1 MPTATLFGLPVWA
14 SAARASRR
22 RIRQRHDGRLA
33 FGLAAAQ
40 GALSADKS
48 DIDALEARYR
58 LPLPRLNLGGC
69 LREIATAA
77 ADVSDGLLADL
88 GHITE
93 ASGCGAMIELEK
105 IPLSP
110 AVRRLVDED
119 AGRWGLVVTGGDD
132 YEIVFTGR
140 NESRV
145 TEFSARLGLPITAIG
160 RVIQERNDV
169 RNRIA
174 NQFLRGGRSCCG
186 RSADAHGSYLLPLQG
201 SGIARGWVG
210 NNEPDHHY
218 NHSGAYHCRRRRC
231 GLCISLP
238 RLMRRSRIKKKKA
251 SLEELEFVDIENLS
265 IPVIREGRV
274 DRYITISVSLRVGPD
289 QELGAKFSAPE
300 RCRIQS
306 TYSYFL
312 CNPVSRESILLK

>member
-1 MPTATLFGLPVWA
+1 MSKNEFERIETYFAPLAAGFDGALSLKDDAAVLAVEAGRELVVTTDTIVEGVHYIGDETPDLIARKLLRVSLSDLAAMGADPIAYTLNVALPRGTGDDWLEAFAGGLRADQDAFGIHLAGGDSVSTPGAAVLTATLFGSVPAGMAVRRSGA
-14 SAARASRR
+14 SPGDVIFVS
-22 RIRQRHDGRLA
+22 GTMGVSA

-88 GHITE
+88 GHITK

-119 AGRWGLVVTGGDD
+119 AGRWEQVVTGGDD

-160 RVIQERNDV
+160 RVTPGKGIEV
-169 RNRIA
+169 RKSD
-174 NQFLRGGRSCCG
+174 G
-186 RSADAHGSYLLPLQG
+186 
-201 SGIARGWVG
+201 
-210 NNEPDHHY
+210 EP
-218 NHSGAYHCRRRRC
+218 
-231 GLCISLP
+231 ISFAAAGY
-238 RLMRRSRIKKKKA
+238 KHA
-251 SLEELEFVDIENLS
+251 
-265 IPVIREGRV
+265 
-274 DRYITISVSLRVGPD
+274 
-289 QELGAKFSAPE
+289 
-300 RCRIQS
+300 
-306 TYSYFL
+306 
-312 CNPVSRESILLK
+312 